1 MKRKRGK
8 IEKKNVNKEA
18 EKALGLKEEEM
29 EENGMK

>member
-8 IEKKNVNKEA
+8 IEKKNVDKEA
-18 EKALGLKEEEM
+18 EKAIKEEEM